1 LDGREAEEDQGEEE
15 EDCECGEISTIN
27 SSDTT
32 SIHFLF
38 RCRCLRLDAPL
49 QRNKRKVITGR
60 KEGIARVSLCF
71 SQRQLLFPL
80 FASTTYLLLERW
92 SK

>member
-60 KEGIARVSLCF
+60 KEGIARVSLVSLNANSSF
-71 SQRQLLFPL
+71 HYLPARL
-80 FASTTYLLLERW
+80 TYY
-92 SK
+92 